1 MSEPRVLTHSAPPF
15 DVEADSLCHCLVL
28 SQKCTETVQATQAS
42 IGAGKEKI
50 EESMQAQGCRGSEK
64 LFLDLF
70 QWRKSGTDSE
80 SAEFVCPERVLTS
93 ICRRSSRDKEGR
105 RAPES
110 MEELRKAWSPLP
122 LLLRKGDEGISESFF
137 AVTRN
142 WNLHDL

>member
-1 MSEPRVLTHSAPPF
+1 MSL
-15 DVEADSLCHCLVL
+15 D
-28 SQKCTETVQATQAS
+28 QK
-42 IGAGKEKI
+42 
-50 EESMQAQGCRGSEK
+50 K

-70 QWRKSGTDSE
+70 GWREEVARTEDE

-93 ICRRSSRDKEGR
+93 ICRRSSRDKEAR

-122 LLLRKGDEGISESFF
+122 LLLRKGDEGILESFF